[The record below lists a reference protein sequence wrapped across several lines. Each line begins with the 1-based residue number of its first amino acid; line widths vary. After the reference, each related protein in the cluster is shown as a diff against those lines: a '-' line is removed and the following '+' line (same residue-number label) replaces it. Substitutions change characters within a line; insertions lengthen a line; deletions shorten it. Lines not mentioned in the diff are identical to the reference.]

1 MGKKVKVQAITSVGR
16 PLSQDVHDR
25 TVRYLVSMGIRTA
38 CIVGAYLV
46 DGWLTWA
53 MIAGA
58 VVLPYLAVVA
68 ANAGQERAQPA
79 DSLLGRPELAGP
91 PPRPGTVSIDLKG
104 GYLR

>member
-1 MGKKVKVQAITSVGR
+1 MQSITSVGR

-25 TVRYLVSMGIRTA
+25 TVRYLVSMGIRTG
-38 CIVGAYLV
+38 CIIGAYLV
-46 DGWLTWA
+46 EGWLTWV

-68 ANAGQERAQPA
+68 ANAGQERPRPT
-79 DSLLGRPELAGP
+79 DTLLGQPELPGPAPRAG
-91 PPRPGTVSIDLKG
+91 GLQIDLKG